1 MELPAHTEKWSRAGP
16 CATCRPDGRAGEPH
30 RVVVCREG
38 QRRSCQMTVGVPEVP
53 VDGARGP
60 GDPAQQ
66 WPIAVLWRQNF
77 QVSGGGSSVSPKSQA
92 GKNE

>member
-1 MELPAHTEKWSRAGP
+1 
-16 CATCRPDGRAGEPH
+16 
-30 RVVVCREG
+30 
-38 QRRSCQMTVGVPEVP
+38 MTVGVPEVP

-60 GDPAQQ
+60 GGPAQQ

-77 QVSGGGSSVSPKSQA
+77 QASGGGSSVSPKSQA